1 MLMKKCALLL
11 VVLVVLLSVGP
22 ACGHP
27 NIEAGLGEEFSLAI
41 GQKAIITGEDLEI
54 RFREVSEDSRCARD
68 VVCVWEGQVVCL
80 LEVRRGGVSEE
91 ITLTQ
96 PGLTDQSARQFY
108 QGYFFTFNVE
118 PYPEE
123 AEKPIK
129 CSEYRLRLT
138 ITRSSSS
145 YINTKN

>member
-1 MLMKKCALLL
+1 MA
-11 VVLVVLLSVGP
+11 LLSVSS

-27 NIEAGLGEEFSLAI
+27 NVEAGLDEEFSLAV

-54 RFREVSEDSRCARD
+54 RFKEVSEDSRCARD
-68 VVCVWEGQVVCL
+68 VTCVWEGRVVCL
-80 LEVRRGGVSEE
+80 LEVTWGGVSEE

-96 PGLTDQSARQFY
+96 PGLTDQSAQEYY
-108 QGYFFTFNVE
+108 QGYIFTFNVE

-123 AEKPIK
+123 AEKPIN

-138 ITRSSSS
+138 LTSD
-145 YINTKN
+145 

>member
-1 MLMKKCALLL
+1 MLMRKCALLL
-11 VVLVVLLSVGP
+11 AVLVVLLSIIS
-22 ACGHP
+22 ACGP
-27 NIEAGLGEEFSLAI
+27 GDIKADLGEEFSLAI

-68 VVCVWEGQVVCL
+68 VVCVWEGRVVCL
-80 LEVRRGGVSEE
+80 LEVRRGGASEE
-91 ITLTQ
+91 LTLTQ
-96 PGLTDQSARQFY
+96 PGLTDQPAREFY

-129 CSEYRLRLT
+129 NSEYRLRLT
-138 ITRSSSS
+138 LTSE
-145 YINTKN
+145 

>member
-1 MLMKKCALLL
+1 VRKYALLL
-11 VVLVVLLSVGP
+11 VFFAVLLSVSS

-27 NIEAGLGEEFSLAI
+27 NIEAGPGEEFSLAI

-54 RFREVSEDSRCARD
+54 RFKEVSEDSRCARD
-68 VVCVWEGQVVCL
+68 VVCVWEGRVVCL
-80 LEVRRGGVSEE
+80 LEVTGGGVSEE

-96 PGLTDQSARQFY
+96 PGLTDQPAQEYY
-108 QGYFFTFNVE
+108 QDYVFTFNVE

-138 ITRSSSS
+138 LTSD
-145 YINTKN
+145 